1 VPAPDISVV
10 SSLARGTTAR
20 FDRQH
25 VLVRLQSLLA
35 RPRARFDSPL
45 ARARARFD
53 KALLLIGLAAGLAC
67 LAGLLLAASA
77 ARANDAGPR
86 FDAIAAFG
94 EGRYEDAL
102 KSLDDSPRSSDL
114 AYLRIRILA
123 ELGRFGEALDS
134 SKEPDKDWPASV
146 VRDLLELRISWSASA
161 GRCDTVIAQGKGSP
175 SKGSERLIARC
186 AFAAKQ
192 YARVKQLLAG
202 AKDAEGR
209 SLYVR
214 SLIELSER
222 EAARPL
228 ARAFY
233 VEYPAH
239 RDIPVLQKF
248 LEGEGGALVL
258 TLEER
263 MRRAEG
269 FLSARQP
276 EAAYDELAA
285 APKAKD
291 KKLEAR
297 LWHLRGESLFRT
309 RKRYPEAHKA
319 FLQAAKLAGDSEDYD
334 AFHAARATSRAGDDR
349 AAIKAYRAFALKYKK
364 SKLTPDAL
372 FLAAW
377 LSAREKLP
385 SASSDLKAFVSS
397 KYADQ
402 APGMRRDAIWE
413 LGFHAYQKKV
423 PREASKW
430 LLEYER
436 VAPSQLERARAVYWQ
451 GRTAVLAKDPKRA
464 RELLTRTLH
473 EDPLGYYAQLA
484 ARRLLALGEP
494 PPRAFVDKPA
504 PLARPT
510 PKALPPEVA
519 FYRELGL
526 YDEAADVV
534 AGVLGQEPDRA
545 KRTSAMREAGEAN
558 HTFVAAEPL
567 FERALEGPPDATRR
581 WIWEALLPRPY
592 LRIVREQTARQ
603 DVDSA
608 LFYGHMQVESHY
620 KPRAVSGA
628 DAIGLMQLLPETA
641 NSVAK
646 GLGITSDRHTL
657 MRPYLNITL
666 GAAYLGGLI
675 KRYQGQFPLAI
686 AAYNAGTHKVEE
698 WTPKGEGV
706 ELDLWVETIP
716 VSETRNYVR
725 RVITAWGRYHA
736 LEAPADPWGLP
747 LPDKVRIHTD

>member
-1 VPAPDISVV
+1 MQ
-10 SSLARGTTAR
+10 SSL
-20 FDRQH
+20 
-25 VLVRLQSLLA
+25 V
-35 RPRARFDSPL
+35 RPRARFDTSL
-45 ARARARFD
+45 ARLAVLLSTT
-53 KALLLIGLAAGLAC
+53 LLLVSGVAQ
-67 LAGLLLAASA
+67 
-77 ARANDAGPR
+77 ANDAGPR

-102 KSLDDSPRSSDL
+102 SAIDTSPRSSDL
-114 AYLRIRILA
+114 SYLRVRVLA

-134 SKEPDKDWPASV
+134 SKDPDKAWPASV
-146 VRDLLELRISWSASA
+146 VRDLAELRISWSASA

-175 SKGSERLIARC
+175 SKSSERLVARC

-192 YARVKQLLAG
+192 YARVKQLLAA

-214 SLIELSER
+214 SLIELSENDV
-222 EAARPL
+222 ARPL

-233 VEYPAH
+233 IEYPAH
-239 RDIPVLQKF
+239 RDVTLLQTF

-276 EAAYDELAA
+276 EAAYDELSA
-285 APKAKD
+285 APKSKD

-319 FLQAAKLAGDSEDYD
+319 FLQAAKLGGESEDYD

-349 AAIKAYRAFALKYKK
+349 TAIKSYRAFATKYKK

-372 FLAAW
+372 YLAAW

-385 SASSDLKAFVSS
+385 SASADLKAFVRS

-423 PREASKW
+423 PREAYKW
-430 LLEYER
+430 LSEYER
-436 VAPSQLERARAVYWQ
+436 VATSQLERARAIYWQ
-451 GRTAVLAKDPKRA
+451 GRTAIVEKDQKRA
-464 RELLTRTLH
+464 RELLMRALR
-473 EDPLGYYAQLA
+473 EDPLGYYAQLS
-484 ARRLLALGEP
+484 ARRLIALGEP
-494 PPRAFVDKPA
+494 PPSAFVDKPA
-504 PLARPT
+504 PLVRP
-510 PKALPPEVA
+510 PVKALPPEVA

-534 AGVLGQEPDRA
+534 ARVLGQETDRA

-567 FERALEGPPDATRR
+567 FEKALEGRPDAARI
-581 WIWEALLPRPY
+581 WVWEALLPKPY
-592 LRIVREQTARQ
+592 LRIVREQTARH
-603 DVDSA
+603 DVDPA

-641 NSVAK
+641 SSVAK
-646 GLGITSDRHTL
+646 GLGIESDRHTL

-698 WTPKGEGV
+698 WTPKGEGI

-716 VSETRNYVR
+716 VGETRNYVR
-725 RVITAWGRYHA
+725 RVITAWGRYRA
-736 LEAPADPWGLP
+736 LETPDDPWAIP
-747 LPDKVRIHTD
+747 LPDKVRIHTE